1 MKKYHTAYKS
11 HVVDPYKEEDKIIQ
25 QNSDNTSNTSAKF
38 FKYKFYNNS
47 LQCLTENCID
57 HTPNFS
63 SAQKSDECKF
73 SPLDISNNNSSIVKI
88 PIAENGFANNINT
101 PEKDCVTKN
110 NLTINLSIKCHSNE
124 KAINFSF
131 NVIFDSKNEK
141 ILPSNNDGVLVEKD
155 HKIASIEFSIES
167 NSSNSLQTNYQIG
180 NTPSEIF
187 IAGNDTLT
195 EGTNIGNDI
204 N

>member
-11 HVVDPYKEEDKIIQ
+11 HVVDVLKEEDKIIQ
-25 QNSDNTSNTSAKF
+25 QNSDNTSNTSAKC

-47 LQCLTENCID
+47 LQCLTEHYID
-57 HTPNFS
+57 NTPNFS

-73 SPLDISNNNSSIVKI
+73 SPLDITNNNSSTVKI
-88 PIAENGFANNINT
+88 PIAEHGFAKNINT
-101 PEKDCVTKN
+101 EEKDWGTNN
-110 NLTINLSIKCHSNE
+110 NLTVNFSIKCNSNE
-124 KAINFSF
+124 KVINFTF
-131 NVIFDSKNEK
+131 NVIFDSQNEK
-141 ILPSNNDGVLVEKD
+141 ILSSNNDKVLAEKD

-167 NSSNSLQTNYQIG
+167 NSSNSLQTNYQIV

-187 IAGNDTLT
+187 MSGNDALIQ
-195 EGTNIGNDI
+195 GINIGNDI